1 MGWERTRGTLEDKE
15 DKGEVFLTFTSQ
27 IYLDTLLEI
36 LSIRGLTVEP
46 IAIIGIGCRFP
57 GANNPEA
64 FWQLLHN
71 GVDAIAQVPKD
82 RWDIDSF
89 YDPQPGTPGKMN
101 TRWGGFLDRVDQ
113 FEPSFFGISPR
124 EVERMDPQQR
134 LILEVAWEAL
144 ENAGL
149 APDKLAGSQTG
160 VFVAIGNY
168 DYCRLLAQ
176 DLDLVNAYDGTGNT
190 LCIAA
195 NRLSYILNLRG
206 PSVVI
211 ETACSSSLVALHYAC
226 RSLLQGESNL
236 CLVGGVSLMLS
247 PEPTI
252 TYSHARMMAADG
264 RCKTFDAS
272 ADGYVRGEGCGVVV
286 LKRLSDALRDN
297 DNILAVVKG
306 TAVNQDGQSNGL
318 TAPNGPSQQAVI
330 RQALENAGVAPAQIS
345 YVEAH
350 GTGTALGDPIEVK
363 SLKAVLMQGREPDRP
378 CWIGSVKTNIGHLE
392 AAAGMASVIKV
403 VLSLQH
409 REIPPHLH
417 LKQLNPYI
425 SLEGTTF
432 SIPTECQPWF
442 ASTERRLAGINAFG
456 FGGTNCHAIL
466 EEAPSNSRFSDAEY
480 HPTAKSRPQDMSA
493 SGRSSVRERQN
504 PKSIERPL
512 HLLTLSAKSEKAL
525 EELAQRYVDFLASHP
540 QVSLADVC
548 FTANTGRSH
557 FDHRLA
563 VAAESIEQLQG
574 TLNDFV
580 TGKRTIGLVS
590 GQVTSKKRSQ
600 IAFLFTGQGSQY
612 VGMGRELYDTQPV
625 FRQALDRCD
634 KILRPYLKQPLL
646 SVLYPKP
653 RVNSPLNETAYTQPA
668 LFALEYALF
677 QLWKSWGIEPE
688 IVMGH
693 SVGEYAAACV
703 AGVFSLED
711 GLKLIVE
718 RARLMQSLPQ
728 DGEMVAV
735 LASESRVQEVI
746 QPYERELSI
755 AAINGPQSVVISGKR
770 EAVLAALIALK
781 YQGVKTKKLTVSH
794 AFHSPLMEPMLAAFE
809 RVAAEVTYSLPR
821 IKLISN
827 LTGELATPEI
837 ATPEYW
843 CRHVRQPVRF
853 AAGMETL
860 YQHGYEVFV
869 EIGPKPTLVGMGR
882 HCLPGGVGVWLPSLY
897 QQQEDWLQLLQ
908 TLGVL
913 YVRGVP
919 VDWSAFDRD
928 YARRRLQL
936 PTYPFQRQRY
946 WVEFAKNGQPTAAD
960 VSPPNLG
967 YAPLRYQ
974 TAIINLLDP
983 GNTPQLIQHLET
995 AGEFSD
1001 EELKLLP
1008 KLLERL
1014 IKQNQQSVTTE
1025 SINHW
1030 LYEVEWL
1037 SKPRQLTISPEKNGC
1052 HHPGS
1057 WLIFADMG
1065 GLGQTL
1071 ANLLRDRGHH
1081 CILVYPGDTYQ
1092 NKDAGTWSINPSNP
1106 ADFDRL
1112 FQDTLVMPDAW
1123 ATPLTRNN
1131 HRPLQGVIHLWSLGA
1146 SLASELT
1153 IPSLESAQTLGVGS
1167 TLHLLQA
1174 LLKHN
1179 ESYSVAQNLTRPAS
1193 PASIPTSPRLWLVTR
1208 GAIPVDSS
1216 LPGVAQAPLWG
1227 LGKVVALE
1235 HPELWG
1241 AMLDLSPE
1249 STEDEA
1255 TKLLV
1260 EIEDSQGEDHLAFR
1274 DSNRYVARLV
1284 HKQLPE
1290 SSKLTFRSDSSYLIT
1305 GGLGA
1310 LGLKVAQWMVEQ
1322 GARHLVLTTRRGAST
1337 EAQETL
1343 SQLERLGARVLTI
1356 QADVTNQGD
1365 MGKVL
1370 EAIEALMPPLRG
1382 IVHAAGV
1389 PGYEFIKDMAL
1400 NTLESV
1406 LRPKVVGAWI
1416 LHQLTQDIELDFFV
1430 NFSSIASVW
1439 GSKGQAH
1446 YAAANYFL
1454 DGLAH
1459 YRQGL
1464 GLPALSINWGPWA
1477 GGGMAV
1483 EEFQAF
1489 LTRMGVEVLQPEHA
1503 IAALGYLL
1511 GSGCTQAS
1519 VANVDWTRFKDLY
1532 EARGKRS
1539 LLEQIEGH
1547 LQPAV
1552 NQQSEQQSEILQQL
1566 EAAAAN
1572 HASGQALSLG
1582 NSARHSL
1589 LVTHL
1594 QNEVARVLKL
1604 PQWPNSEQG
1613 LFDLGMDSLMAVE
1626 LVNVLRS
1633 QLQVELPIMEFMQA
1647 SNIDALATLLLKQL
1661 TPNDS
1666 TLDITA
1672 NVLNLNDEAVLD
1684 HSIYP
1689 ETLNGFQAGITSIL
1703 LTGATGF
1710 LGAFLLNEL
1719 LAQTEAS
1726 IYCLVRAA
1734 TAESGMRKI
1743 QNNLKA
1749 YSLWQEKYSSRI
1761 IPIVGN
1767 LSQPRLGLSVERFD
1781 QLASHIDVIYHN
1793 AAVLN
1798 FVYPY
1803 SALKPTNVLGT
1814 QEILRLACQF
1824 KVKPLHY
1831 VSTDAVFDSSG
1842 YYGKEVTELEPII
1855 HTEGIDLGYTQS
1867 KWVAEKLV
1875 TIARDRGLPVTIYR
1889 PPLIAGDSQ
1898 TGIWNTDDFTCRFI
1912 KGCIQMGSIPNMN
1925 CGITLVP
1932 VDYVSRAIVY
1942 LSRQK
1947 ESLGKAFH
1955 LNNPNH
1961 SSWSDVAH
1969 WIDELGYPMRQI
1981 PYEEWEAE
1989 LIGIVGS
1996 KDNALSGLLPF
2007 FLRRWS
2013 DEQLTFAG
2021 LSQRRV
2027 KLNCEETVAKLT
2039 DSSITCPRVDS
2050 KLLKTYFS
2058 YFIRSGFLD
2067 TPATADMIAS

>member
-1 MGWERTRGTLEDKE
+1 
-15 DKGEVFLTFTSQ
+15 
-27 IYLDTLLEI
+27 
-36 LSIRGLTVEP
+36 VEP

-57 GANNPEA
+57 GAKDPES

-71 GVDAIAQVPKD
+71 GVDAISEVPKE
-82 RWDIDSF
+82 RWDIDK
-89 YDPQPGTPGKMN
+89 YYNPEPGTPGQMN
-101 TRWGGFLDRVDQ
+101 TRWGGFLNQVDQ
-113 FEPSFFGISPR
+113 FDPSFFGISPR

-134 LILEVAWEAL
+134 LVLEVAWEAI

-149 APDKLAGSQTG
+149 PPDKLAGSQTG

-168 DYCRLLAQ
+168 DYCRLLAK

-195 NRLSYILNLRG
+195 NRLSYLLNLRG

-211 ETACSSSLVALHYAC
+211 ETACSSSLVALHFAC

-252 TYSHARMMAADG
+252 TYSHARMMSSDG

-286 LKRLSDALRDN
+286 LKRLSDAVRDK
-297 DNILAVVKG
+297 DNILAVVRG

-330 RQALENAGVAPAQIS
+330 RQALANAGVAPAQIN

-350 GTGTALGDPIEVK
+350 GTGTSLGDPIEVK
-363 SLKAVLMQGREPDRP
+363 SLKAVLMQGREPDQP

-409 REIPPHLH
+409 QEIPPHLH

-425 SLEGTTF
+425 SIAGTPLF
-432 SIPTECQPWF
+432 IPTESQPWP
-442 ASTERRLAGINAFG
+442 AGKDNRLAGISAFG

-466 EEAPSNSRFSDAEY
+466 GEAPTNFRLPSAQEGGTPDVLECRCTDAEY
-480 HPTAKSRPQDMSA
+480 NPNSLIPTPQ
-493 SGRSSVRERQN
+493 
-504 PKSIERPL
+504 SIERPA

-525 EELAQRYVDFLASHP
+525 GELAQRYADFLASYP
-540 QVSLADVC
+540 EVSLADVC

-563 VAAESIEQLQG
+563 VVAESTEQLQR
-574 TLNDFV
+574 TLFAFV
-580 TGKRTIGLVS
+580 NGKRTMGLVN
-590 GQVTSKKRSQ
+590 GQVTSKKRPK

-612 VGMGRELYDTQPV
+612 VGMGRQLYETQPV
-625 FRQALDRCD
+625 FKEALDRCD
-634 KILRPYLKQPLL
+634 QILRSYLKQPLL
-646 SVLYPKP
+646 DVLYPEEEQLQGIAPKEVGNGNTNLISQIP
-653 RVNSPLNETAYTQPA
+653 NPKLDETAYTQPA

-677 QLWKSWGIEPE
+677 ELWKSWGIEPT

-693 SVGEYAAACV
+693 SVGEYVAACV

-711 GLKLIVE
+711 GLKLIAE
-718 RARLMQSLPQ
+718 RARLMQALPQ
-728 DGEMVAV
+728 EGEMVAV
-735 LASESRVQEVI
+735 IASEAQVKAAIEPYAQEV
-746 QPYERELSI
+746 SI
-755 AAINGPQSVVISGKR
+755 AAINGSQSIVISGKR
-770 EAVLAALIALK
+770 QAVQSAIATLHT
-781 YQGVKTKKLTVSH
+781 QGIKTKQLNVSH
-794 AFHSPLMEPMLAAFE
+794 AFHSPLMEPMLEAFE
-809 RVAAEVTYSLPR
+809 RVAAQVNYSPPR
-821 IKLISN
+821 IKFVSN
-827 LTGELATPEI
+827 VTGELATTEV
-837 ATPEYW
+837 ANPEYW
-843 CRHVRQPVRF
+843 CHHVRLPVRF

-860 YQHGYEVFV
+860 RQQGYEMFV
-869 EIGPKPTLVGMGR
+869 EIGPKPVLLGMGR
-882 HCLPGGVGVWLPSLY
+882 HCLPRGVGVSLPSLY
-897 QQQEDWLQLLQ
+897 PRQDNWLQLLQ
-908 TLGVL
+908 NLGVL
-913 YVRGVP
+913 YVRGVS
-919 VDWSAFDRD
+919 VDWPAFDRD
-928 YARRRLQL
+928 YPRQRLQL

-946 WVEFAKNGQPTAAD
+946 WVEFTENGHHKAESLSLA
-960 VSPPNLG
+960 
-967 YAPLRYQ
+967 Q
-974 TAIINLLDP
+974 TPIVNLLLQGDRKKLA
-983 GNTPQLIQHLET
+983 TLLET
-995 AGEFSD
+995 GGKLSD
-1001 EELKLLP
+1001 DELKLLP
-1008 KLLERL
+1008 KFLDVL
-1014 IKQNQQSVTTE
+1014 IQQNQQQLSAV
-1025 SINHW
+1025 SLKDW
-1030 LYEVEWL
+1030 FYEVQWQQ
-1037 SKPRQLTISPEKNGC
+1037 KPRQLTTAPENNGY
-1052 HHPGS
+1052 HQPGN
-1057 WLIFADMG
+1057 WLIFSDMG
-1065 GLGQTL
+1065 GLGETL
-1071 ANLLRDRGHH
+1071 AQHLRDRGHT
-1081 CILVYPGDTYQ
+1081 CIVVYPGDTYQ
-1092 NKDAGTWSINPSNP
+1092 AKEAGTWTINPSHP

-1112 FQDTLVMPDAW
+1112 FQDSLLMSDAW
-1123 ATPLTRNN
+1123 ATPHFTNGSNSSTTPN
-1131 HRPLQGVIHLWSLGA
+1131 HSPLQGVIHLWSLETE
-1146 SLASELT
+1146 LASELT
-1153 IPSLESAQTLGVGS
+1153 IPALEQAQTLGVGS
-1167 TLHLLQA
+1167 VLHLLQA
-1174 LLKHN
+1174 LVKHN
-1179 ESYSVAQNLTRPAS
+1179 ELHSVAKDAS
-1193 PASIPTSPRLWLVTR
+1193 VQTSPRLWLVTR
-1208 GAIPVDSS
+1208 GAVPVDAS
-1216 LPGVAQAPLWG
+1216 LLGVAQTPLWG

-1235 HPELWG
+1235 HPEFWG
-1241 AMLDLSPE
+1241 GMLDVDPE
-1249 STEDEA
+1249 TLAEDEA
-1255 TKLLV
+1255 IKLLA
-1260 EIEDSQGEDHLAFR
+1260 ETEDSQGEDHLAFR
-1274 DSNRYVARLV
+1274 DGQRYVARLV
-1284 HKQLPE
+1284 HKPLPE
-1290 SSKLTFRSDSSYLIT
+1290 SPNLTFRSDGAYLIT

-1322 GARHLVLTTRRGAST
+1322 GARHLVLTTRRGASN
-1337 EAQETL
+1337 EVQETL
-1343 SQLERLGARVLTI
+1343 NQLEDSGARVLTI
-1356 QADVTNQGD
+1356 QADVTNSGD
-1365 MGKVL
+1365 MDKVL

-1389 PGYEFIKDMAL
+1389 PGYEFINEMEF

-1416 LHQLTQDIELDFFV
+1416 LHQLTQGIELDFFV

-1446 YAAANYFL
+1446 YAAANHFL

-1459 YRQGL
+1459 YRHGL
-1464 GLPALSINWGPWA
+1464 GLSALSVNWGPWA

-1489 LTRMGVEVLQPEHA
+1489 LTRMGVEVLQPENA

-1511 GSGCTQAS
+1511 NSGCTQAT

-1539 LLEQIEGH
+1539 ILEQIEG
-1547 LQPAV
+1547 QPHQAV
-1552 NQQSEQQSEILQQL
+1552 EQQSGILQQL
-1566 EAAAAN
+1566 ESKFKN
-1572 HASGQALSLG
+1572 ASDQALSVG
-1582 NSARHSL
+1582 NSGDRHSV

-1594 QNEVARVLKL
+1594 QQEVATVLKL
-1604 PQWPNSEQG
+1604 PQLPDPEQG

-1626 LVNVLRS
+1626 LVNLLRS

-1647 SNIDALATLLLKQL
+1647 SNIATLATVLLKQL

-1666 TLDITA
+1666 TLDIKE
-1672 NVLNLNDEAVLD
+1672 NVLNLNAEAVLD
-1684 HSIYP
+1684 PSIYP
-1689 ETLNGFQAGITSIL
+1689 ETVNGLTTGTALIL

-1719 LAQTEAS
+1719 LTQTEAN
-1726 IYCLVRAA
+1726 IYCLVRAS

-1767 LSQPRLGLSVERFD
+1767 LSQPRLGLSAEQFD
-1781 QLASHIDVIYHN
+1781 QLATHIDVIYHN

-1803 SALKPTNVLGT
+1803 STLKQTNVLGT

-1842 YYGKEVTELEPII
+1842 YYGKEVKESEPII

-1875 TIARDRGLPVTIYR
+1875 AIARDRGLPVTIYR
-1889 PPLIAGDSQ
+1889 PPLIAGDSKI
-1898 TGIWNTDDFTCRFI
+1898 GIWNTDDFTCRFI
-1912 KGCIQMGSIPNMN
+1912 KGCIQMGSIPNMG

-1932 VDYVSRAIVY
+1932 VDYVSKAIVY
-1942 LSRQK
+1942 LSSQK

-1955 LNNPNH
+1955 LNNPNN

-1969 WIDELGYPMRQI
+1969 WMNELGYPVRQI
-1981 PYEEWEAE
+1981 LYEEWEAE
-1989 LIGIVGS
+1989 LIEIVGT

-2021 LSQRRV
+2021 LGQRRA
-2027 KLNCEETVAKLT
+2027 KLNCEETVARLAGT
-2039 DSSITCPRVDS
+2039 SITCPRVDS

-2067 TPATADMIAS
+2067 APATADMIAS

>member
-1 MGWERTRGTLEDKE
+1 M
-15 DKGEVFLTFTSQ
+15 
-27 IYLDTLLEI
+27 
-36 LSIRGLTVEP
+36 EP

-89 YDPQPGTPGKMN
+89 YNPEPGTPGKMN
-101 TRWGGFLDRVDQ
+101 TRWGGFLDQVDQ

-134 LILEVAWEAL
+134 LVLEVAWEAL

-318 TAPNGPSQQAVI
+318 TAPNGPSQQVVI
-330 RQALENAGVAPAQIS
+330 RQALANAGVAPAQIS

-350 GTGTALGDPIEVK
+350 GTGTSLGDPIEVK
-363 SLKAVLMQGREPDRP
+363 SLKAVLMQGREPDQP

-425 SLEGTTF
+425 SLDGTTF
-432 SIPTECQPWF
+432 SIPTQCQPWF

-466 EEAPSNSRFSDAEY
+466 EEVPSHSRFSDADCN
-480 HPTAKSRPQDMSA
+480 PTSKTRPQEMSATGRSPVRGRQHAKST
-493 SGRSSVRERQN
+493 
-504 PKSIERPL
+504 ERPL

-525 EELAQRYVDFLASHP
+525 GELAQRYVDFLASHP
-540 QVSLADVC
+540 EVSLADVC

-563 VAAESIEQLQG
+563 VSAESIEQLKG

-580 TGKRTIGLVS
+580 TGKLTIGLVS
-590 GQVTSKKRSQ
+590 GQVTSKKRLQ

-625 FRQALDRCD
+625 FRQTLDRCD
-634 KILRPYLKQPLL
+634 RILRPYLKQPLL

-653 RVNSPLNETAYTQPA
+653 GVNSPLNETAYTQPA

-677 QLWKSWGIEPE
+677 QLWKSWGIEPA

-718 RARLMQSLPQ
+718 RARLMQALPQ
-728 DGEMVAV
+728 EGEMVAV

-746 QPYERELSI
+746 QPYEQELSI

-770 EAVLAALIALK
+770 EAVQAALTSLK
-781 YQGVKTKKLTVSH
+781 AQGVKTKKLTVSH

-827 LTGELATPEI
+827 LTGELATAEI

-860 YQHGYEVFV
+860 HQQGYEVFV
-869 EIGPKPTLVGMGR
+869 EIGPKPILLGMGR

-908 TLGVL
+908 TLGLL

-928 YARRRLQL
+928 YARHRLQL

-946 WVEFAKNGQPTAAD
+946 WVEFAKNGQPKAAD
-960 VSPPNLG
+960 VSPETV
-967 YAPLRYQ
+967 Q
-974 TAIINLLDP
+974 SSMINLLNQ

-995 AGEFSD
+995 TGDFSD
-1001 EELKLLP
+1001 DELKLLP

-1014 IKQNQQSVTTE
+1014 IKQNQPQLTTA
-1025 SINHW
+1025 SIKDW

-1037 SKPRQLTISPEKNGC
+1037 LQPRQLTISPEKNGF

-1071 ANLLRDRGHH
+1071 ANLLRDRGHP
-1081 CILVYPGDTYQ
+1081 CILVYPGDSYQ
-1092 NKDAGTWSINPSNP
+1092 SKDAGTWSINPSNP

-1112 FQDTLVMPDAW
+1112 FQDALVTCDAW
-1123 ATPLTRNN
+1123 ATPHNAFGGSTSATPLTRNN
-1131 HRPLQGVIHLWSLGA
+1131 HRPLERVVHLWSLDA
-1146 SLASELT
+1146 ALASELT
-1153 IPSLESAQTLGVGS
+1153 IPCLEQAQTLGVGS
-1167 TLHLLQA
+1167 VLYLLQS
-1174 LLKHN
+1174 LVKHH
-1179 ESYSVAQNLTRPAS
+1179 ELAS
-1193 PASIPTSPRLWLVTR
+1193 SRLWLVTR
-1208 GAIPVDSS
+1208 GAAPVGSS
-1216 LPGVAQAPLWG
+1216 LRAIAQTSLWG

-1241 AMLDLSPE
+1241 GMLDLSPE

-1255 TKLLV
+1255 TKLLA

-1274 DSNRYVARLV
+1274 NSNRYVARLV
-1284 HKQLPE
+1284 HKQLPD
-1290 SSKLTFRSDSSYLIT
+1290 SSPLTFRSDRSYLIT

-1310 LGLKVAQWMVEQ
+1310 LGLKVAQWMVAQ
-1322 GARHLVLTTRRGAST
+1322 GARQLVLTTRRGPSS
-1337 EAQETL
+1337 EVQETL
-1343 SQLERLGARVLTI
+1343 RQLERAGARVLTI

-1446 YAAANYFL
+1446 YAAANHFL

-1503 IAALGYLL
+1503 IAALGHLL
-1511 GSGCTQAS
+1511 NSGCTQAT
-1519 VANVDWTRFKDLY
+1519 VANVDWTRFKDIY
-1532 EARGKRS
+1532 EAWGKRS
-1539 LLEQIEGH
+1539 LLEQIEG
-1547 LQPAV
+1547 QPHKAV
-1552 NQQSEQQSEILQQL
+1552 EPPSEQRSKILQRL
-1566 EAAAAN
+1566 E
-1572 HASGQALSLG
+1572 
-1582 NSARHSL
+1582 
-1589 LVTHL
+1589 
-1594 QNEVARVLKL
+1594 EVAVSDSPAQTLKERHFLLITYLQGKVAKVLKL
-1604 PQWPNSEQG
+1604 PQLPNPEQG
-1613 LFDLGMDSLMAVE
+1613 LFELGMDSLMAVE
-1626 LVNVLRS
+1626 LVNLLRS
-1633 QLQVELPIMEFMQA
+1633 QFQVELPIMEFMQA
-1647 SNIDALATLLLKQL
+1647 SNIATLATVLLKQL

-1684 HSIYP
+1684 PAIYP
-1689 ETLNGFQAGITSIL
+1689 ETVNGLATGTALIL

-1710 LGAFLLNEL
+1710 LGAFLLHEL
-1719 LAQTEAS
+1719 LTQTEAN

-1749 YSLWQEKYSSRI
+1749 YSLWQDKYSSRI
-1761 IPIVGN
+1761 LPVVGN
-1767 LSQPRLGLSVERFD
+1767 LSQPRLGLSAERFD

-1831 VSTDAVFDSSG
+1831 VSTDAVFDSSD
-1842 YYGKEVTELEPII
+1842 YYGKEVTESEPIV

-1889 PPLIAGDSQ
+1889 PPLIAGDSH

-1912 KGCIQMGSIPNMN
+1912 KGCIQMGSIPNMG

-1932 VDYVSRAIVY
+1932 VDYVSKAIVY

-1955 LNNPNH
+1955 LNNPNY
-1961 SSWSDVAH
+1961 SSWSEVAH
-1969 WIDELGYPMRQI
+1969 WMDKLGYPVRQI

-1989 LIGIVGS
+1989 LIEIVGS
-1996 KDNALSGLLPF
+1996 RDNALSGLLPF

-2021 LSQRRV
+2021 LGQRRV
-2027 KLNCEETVAKLT
+2027 KLNCEETVTRLT
-2039 DSSITCPRVDS
+2039 ESSIACPRMEP

-2058 YFIRSGFLD
+2058 YFIRSGFLNA
-2067 TPATADMIAS
+2067 PATADMMAS